1 MPLNFVRIVLED
13 QHIEEVEDTLH
24 AQQTKTL
31 STTSTSVIGTGWNI
45 SFSTPWASAHL
56 LSSRTHAPF
65 AGRQAQHD
73 QGSPVRLA
81 VCNSRHQCRV
91 HPGQLSALLGKQRR
105 LGAFRERD
113 PTAMPSSPVQRAPTP
128 EYLNTVEREEE
139 LGRLRNQ
146 ARIRKSL
153 LVHGSEGVGKSRLLQ
168 TFVGSQPLAVY
179 IPQMRSPREFVMTL
193 IQALHSADGK
203 VKLPE
208 NIADLS
214 TSSLKGIVHR
224 ALDTRP
230 FLMVLDHLDAP
241 SRVVTGMIKDLH
253 YYGRTPV
260 IFASRSPHMEDIG
273 ALRPLCANKA
283 ERLEVKNFPPQVA

>member
-1 MPLNFVRIVLED
+1 
-13 QHIEEVEDTLH
+13 
-24 AQQTKTL
+24 
-31 STTSTSVIGTGWNI
+31 
-45 SFSTPWASAHL
+45 
-56 LSSRTHAPF
+56 
-65 AGRQAQHD
+65 
-73 QGSPVRLA
+73 
-81 VCNSRHQCRV
+81 
-91 HPGQLSALLGKQRR
+91 
-105 LGAFRERD
+105 
-113 PTAMPSSPVQRAPTP
+113 
-128 EYLNTVEREEE
+128 
-139 LGRLRNQ
+139 
-146 ARIRKSL
+146 
-153 LVHGSEGVGKSRLLQ
+153 VGKSRLLQ

-179 IPQMRSPREFVMTL
+179 IPQMRSPREFITTL
-193 IQALHSADGK
+193 LQALHSADGK

-208 NIADLS
+208 DIAALS

-283 ERLEVKNFPPQVA
+283 ERLEVKNFPTQIALEFALREAERTELWASNLETVLPSLVEWSDGNPGAILHMLKMAQLPQYRAGDQIKSHILYVDYRMGRR

>member
-1 MPLNFVRIVLED
+1 
-13 QHIEEVEDTLH
+13 
-24 AQQTKTL
+24 
-31 STTSTSVIGTGWNI
+31 
-45 SFSTPWASAHL
+45 
-56 LSSRTHAPF
+56 
-65 AGRQAQHD
+65 
-73 QGSPVRLA
+73 
-81 VCNSRHQCRV
+81 
-91 HPGQLSALLGKQRR
+91 
-105 LGAFRERD
+105 
-113 PTAMPSSPVQRAPTP
+113 MPSSPVQRAPTP

-139 LGRLRNQ
+139 LERLRNQ

-168 TFVGSQPLAVY
+168 NFIGSQPLAVY
-179 IPQMRSPREFVMTL
+179 IPQMRSPREFAMTL
-193 IQALHSADGK
+193 LQALHSADGK
-203 VKLPE
+203 VKLPG
-208 NIADLS
+208 NIAALS

-224 ALDTRP
+224 ALDTQP

-283 ERLEVKNFPPQVA
+283 ERLEVKNFPPQIALEFAQREAERTELWASNLETVLSSLVEWSDGNPGAILRMLKMAQLPQYRVGDQIKSHILYVDYRMGRR

>member
-1 MPLNFVRIVLED
+1 
-13 QHIEEVEDTLH
+13 
-24 AQQTKTL
+24 
-31 STTSTSVIGTGWNI
+31 
-45 SFSTPWASAHL
+45 
-56 LSSRTHAPF
+56 
-65 AGRQAQHD
+65 
-73 QGSPVRLA
+73 
-81 VCNSRHQCRV
+81 
-91 HPGQLSALLGKQRR
+91 
-105 LGAFRERD
+105 
-113 PTAMPSSPVQRAPTP
+113 MPSSPVQRAPTP
-128 EYLNTVEREEE
+128 EYLNCVEREEE

-203 VKLPE
+203 VKLPG
-208 NIADLS
+208 NIAALS

-224 ALDTRP
+224 ALDTQP

-283 ERLEVKNFPPQVA
+283 ERLEVKNFPPQVALEFAQREAERTELWASNLETVLSSLVEWSDGNPGAILQMLKMAQLPQYRAGDQIKSHILYVDYRMGRR